1 MNSVPQNVWDRIPQ
15 MSPGDLTEILFM
27 VVVGVVAAIAIIGG
41 VVYAIHKNRLENA
54 LKRELLDRGLSADEI
69 ATVVSAKAGKTDAVR
84 RQ

>member
-1 MNSVPQNVWDRIPQ
+1 
-15 MSPGDLTEILFM
+15 
-27 VVVGVVAAIAIIGG
+27 VAAIAIIGG